1 MTMREANR
9 SKKYLGCL
17 KCGRKMY
24 TDRCHRICP
33 KCHQKN
39 SKEGRIRRAAVMSN
53 SGHADRLSGFDDMS
67 STFGDN

>member
-9 SKKYLGCL
+9 SKKLLGCL
-17 KCGRKMY
+17 KCGRTMY

-39 SKEGRIRRAAVMSN
+39 SKEGRIRQTASVAGFGSV
-53 SGHADRLSGFDDMS
+53 DRLVGFDDMS

>member
-9 SKKYLGCL
+9 SKKYFGCL

-39 SKEGRIRRAAVMSN
+39 SKEGRIRQAAVMTY
-53 SGHADRLSGFDDMS
+53 SGHGERLGTFDDMS
-67 STFGDN
+67 PTFSDN